1 MHCCTGLVVFAALS
15 LSSVTA
21 IPMCRPTQ
29 KTPIDNFYLCG
40 CYTKQKYLASME
52 GAIFSGKL
60 AAREI
65 VDAHNMQTSA
75 LPASEVVATV

>member
-1 MHCCTGLVVFAALS
+1 MLGIVSAVDKSVF
-15 LSSVTA
+15 VR
-21 IPMCRPTQ
+21 CRPTQ

-65 VDAHNMQTSA
+65 VDEHNTQPATVA
-75 LPASEVVATV
+75 ASEIVAAA